1 MCCIQTANFST
12 DIINKWLTGL
22 MANINLFSYKS
33 IINMDAIIVG
43 RQLLEVIIVILHE
56 L

>member
-1 MCCIQTANFST
+1 
-12 DIINKWLTGL
+12 
-22 MANINLFSYKS
+22 MANIKLFSYKS
-33 IINMDAIIVG
+33 SINIDVIIGG